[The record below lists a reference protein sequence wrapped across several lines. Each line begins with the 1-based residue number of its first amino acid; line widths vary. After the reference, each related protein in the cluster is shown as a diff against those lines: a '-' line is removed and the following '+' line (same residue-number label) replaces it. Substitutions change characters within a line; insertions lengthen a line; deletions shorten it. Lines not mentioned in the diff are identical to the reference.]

1 MGVDNISAVLPSA
14 SLRVRRWIGIWLLI
28 LLLAAGSI
36 FVPVIRRPILQA
48 AGWALVADDPLQPA
62 EIIVLSVGSDGAEFL
77 EAADLVH
84 QGIAN
89 KVAVFE
95 DIDNPMLVRELRRR
109 GLPYEDSA
117 QRALR
122 ELRELGV
129 ENIEQIPQAVSGTTD
144 EGAVLANWCDQNRFP
159 AVIVVSPPDH
169 SRRLRRILHRTM
181 KGHATKVSVRYSRY
195 LEFDPDRW
203 WQKGESRKTELEELE
218 KLLLDVGRHPIS

>member
-1 MGVDNISAVLPSA
+1 M
-14 SLRVRRWIGIWLLI
+14 
-28 LLLAAGSI
+28 
-36 FVPVIRRPILQA
+36 PVIRRPILQA

-62 EIIVLSVGSDGAEFL
+62 DVIVLSVGSDSAEFL

-84 QGIAN
+84 RGIAK

-95 DIDNPMLVRELRRR
+95 DVDNPMLVREFRRR

-117 QRALR
+117 ARAIR

-129 ENIEQIPQAVSGTTD
+129 ENIEQIPRTVSGTTD
-144 EGAVLANWCDQNRFP
+144 EGAVLANWCDQHRFP
-159 AVIVVSPPDH
+159 AVVVVSRADH
-169 SRRLRRILHRTM
+169 SRRLRRILHRSM
-181 KGHATKVSVRYSRY
+181 KGHTTKVSVRYSRY

-203 WQKGESRKTELEELE
+203 WQKGQSRETELEELE